1 MNEFEKIVMITKK
14 TSLEELLERFI
25 TRDQAA
31 FYLGRMGV
39 DFGAYQE
46 SHDTYRKA
54 VDALHASVPAGV
66 PCQCIERSFLPTI
79 TFGEHDLIVTVGPD
93 GLVVNTAKYLLHQP
107 LLAVNP
113 DPSRID
119 GVLTPFTVN
128 QARTVI
134 RKAIW
139 RSCKTRKL
147 SMACAR
153 FSDGSYLHAL
163 NDLFIGQKTHVSAR
177 YSMSYRG
184 HREEQSSSG
193 IIISTGAGS
202 TGWLRSVITG
212 ASAVVEAFSSS
223 EEISGIKER
232 YRFDWESR
240 YLYFS
245 VREPFISR
253 TSGADTVFGKIEEG
267 ESLEIVSHMPQNGVV
282 FSDGIESDYIEFSSG
297 MKAAI
302 GLADRSLSLIVSS

>member
-1 MNEFEKIVMITKK
+1 VDEFEKIVIITKK
-14 TSLEELLERFI
+14 TALEELLERFI

-39 DFGAYQE
+39 DFSAYQE

-54 VDALHASVPAGV
+54 LEELRAGVPAGL

-79 TFGEHDLIVTVGPD
+79 TFGEHDFIITVGPD
-93 GLVVNTAKYLLHQP
+93 GLVVNTAKYLDGQP

-119 GVLTPFTVN
+119 GVLTPFSVVK
-128 QARTVI
+128 ARTALRKTI
-134 RKAIW
+134 RQGYKV
-139 RSCKTRKL
+139 RRLT
-147 SMACAR
+147 MACAQ
-153 FSDGSYLHAL
+153 FSDGSSLHAL
-163 NDLFIGQKTHVSAR
+163 NDIFVGRKTHVSAR

-184 HREEQSSSG
+184 HHEEQSSSG

-202 TGWLRSVITG
+202 TGWLRSIITG
-212 ASAVVEAFSSS
+212 ASAVVEAFTSS
-223 EEISGIKER
+223 EEIGSIREK

-245 VREPFISR
+245 VREPFISK
-253 TSGADTVFGKIEEG
+253 TSRADTVFGKIEDG
-267 ESLEIVSHMPQNGVV
+267 ESLEIVSNMPQNGVV
-282 FSDGIESDYIEFSSG
+282 FSDGIESDYVDFSSG
-297 MKAAI
+297 MKASI
-302 GLADRSLSLIVSS
+302 GLADRSLSLIVP